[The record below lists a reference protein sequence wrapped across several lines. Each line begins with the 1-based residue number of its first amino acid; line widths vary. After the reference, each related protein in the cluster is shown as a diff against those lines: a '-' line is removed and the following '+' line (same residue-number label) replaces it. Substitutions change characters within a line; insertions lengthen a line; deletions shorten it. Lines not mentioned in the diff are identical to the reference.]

1 MVLVWLV
8 SVSCSWVNPAELL
21 MVPSLLPAE
30 ESVLLDCV
38 PSVLPSAVPS
48 VLPSEAL
55 SPAAG
60 AAEEAAGPT
69 EVTVTLT
76 DVGGTKVAVIKA
88 VREIT
93 GLGLVDAK
101 KLVDGAPAAIKEN
114 ISPEEA
120 EEIKKKLMDAGA
132 SVEVK

>member
-30 ESVLLDCV
+30 ESVLSDCV

-60 AAEEAAGPT
+60 AAAFREE
-69 EVTVTLT
+69 
-76 DVGGTKVAVIKA
+76 
-88 VREIT
+88 
-93 GLGLVDAK
+93 
-101 KLVDGAPAAIKEN
+101 
-114 ISPEEA
+114 SPEIPKESIA
-120 EEIKKKLMDAGA
+120 AWIPARESSFTIDPQIL
-132 SVEVK
+132 